1 MRNVCAAL
9 AVAALLPVAARA
21 EPISV
26 EVASATPGFSQTG
39 TTMGSSSLDL
49 GTVSLDAGADGT
61 LFIDGMTRG
70 TNYTVSF
77 DFVNTA
83 GFDLLRFEVLDPSDG
98 DDGLDPAMQ
107 PSYVSAG
114 YTTSNDHDGLSFAQ
128 DTSLARV
135 ATFAGGSVMGV
146 ADETTNR
153 ADILIFSGL
162 TGTDTIRIT
171 FGLRDALR
179 ARNGFLLRFSGE
191 GADGLGTPEPASML
205 LLGSGLVG
213 IASAIRR
220 RRRSAE

>member
-9 AVAALLPVAARA
+9 AVAALMPVAARA

-26 EVASATPGFSQTG
+26 AVASTAGFSQTG
-39 TTMGSSSLDL
+39 MTTSASSIDL
-49 GTVSLDAGADGT
+49 GTVTLDGLDAAGT
-61 LFIDGMTRG
+61 LLIDNLTRG
-70 TNYTVSF
+70 TNYNVSF
-77 DFVNTA
+77 DFVNDG
-83 GFDLLRFEVLDPSDG
+83 GFDLLRLELLDPEDRDDALDPS
-98 DDGLDPAMQ
+98 PQ

-114 YTTSNDHDGLSFAQ
+114 FTTSNEHDGLSFAQ
-128 DTSLARV
+128 FASMNRA
-135 ATFAGGSVMGV
+135 ATFAGGSVMGA
-146 ADETTNR
+146 ADELSNR

-162 TGTDTIRIT
+162 SGANIIRVT

-191 GADGLGTPEPASML
+191 GAAGVGAPEPASML

-220 RRRSAE
+220 RRRAAA